1 MDEQQIRALFATLLS
16 EQQASFTATLAE
28 HSKVLLADVSRYV
41 DDRTEALENHVTTP
55 VASPVDTL
63 DDTNPLSK
71 RLQLLET
78 ELAEEKTAKTAR
90 EKENQT
96 LAFKQSINDELGK
109 VQGLQY
115 SGVVHELLYNRLS
128 DGFEKKDN
136 AIVTKNG
143 RTLSEEVNTF
153 LGTEEGQHFLKP
165 VQVTATVGAKPPQTS
180 VRSETAKTLAQA
192 LLG

>member
-1 MDEQQIRALFATLLS
+1 MDEQQIRALFATLIS

-55 VASPVDTL
+55 VSSPDNTL

-71 RLQLLET
+71 RLALLET
-78 ELAEEKTAKTAR
+78 ELATEKAAKAVR

-115 SGVVHELLYNRLS
+115 SGVVHELLYNRLN
-128 DGFEKKDN
+128 DGFETKDN

-153 LGTEEGQHFLKP
+153 LGTEEGKHFLKP
-165 VQVTATVGAKPPQTS
+165 VQVTATVGAKPPQAT
-180 VRSETAKTLAQA
+180 VRGETAKTLAQA
-192 LLG
+192 LLA

>member
-1 MDEQQIRALFATLLS
+1 MDETQVRELFASLMT
-16 EQQASFTATLAE
+16 EHAASLKATLAE
-28 HSKVLLADVSRYV
+28 HSKVLLEDVSRYV
-41 DDRTEALENHVTTP
+41 DDRTEALESHVTNP

-78 ELAEEKTAKTAR
+78 ELAEEKTAKAAR

-115 SGVVHELLYNRLS
+115 SGVVHELLYNRLNE
-128 DGFEKKDN
+128 GYEKKDN

-143 RTLSEEVNTF
+143 RTLSEEVTTF
-153 LGTEEGQHFLKP
+153 LGTEEGKHFLKP
-165 VQVTATVGAKPPQTS
+165 VQVTATLGAKPPQAST
-180 VRSETAKTLAQA
+180 RSESAKTLAQA